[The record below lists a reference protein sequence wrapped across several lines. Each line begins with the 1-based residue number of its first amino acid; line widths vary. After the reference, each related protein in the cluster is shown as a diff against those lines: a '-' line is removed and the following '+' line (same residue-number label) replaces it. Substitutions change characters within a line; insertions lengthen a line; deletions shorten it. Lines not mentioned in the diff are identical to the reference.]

1 MSILVAVL
9 TIVQAASGSVAAF
22 ASTVSVLVHGMLRL
36 PSGKVPVSVRVAE
49 AGDGVRATI
58 AKLPLS
64 NSKRCPPAWSKL
76 VMASALAHGKLKISF
91 CHNAVSL
98 PFFCLTDN
106 TGSGGKEGSR
116 TDNTDA
122 GGKVVLQLCV

>member
-36 PSGKVPVSVRVAE
+36 PSGKVRSMSVRVAE
-49 AGDGVRATI
+49 AGDGVRAAT
-58 AKLPLS
+58 AELPLP

-76 VMASALAHGKLKISF
+76 VMASALAHGKVRG
-91 CHNAVSL
+91 CW
-98 PFFCLTDN
+98 
-106 TGSGGKEGSR
+106 
-116 TDNTDA
+116 
-122 GGKVVLQLCV
+122 